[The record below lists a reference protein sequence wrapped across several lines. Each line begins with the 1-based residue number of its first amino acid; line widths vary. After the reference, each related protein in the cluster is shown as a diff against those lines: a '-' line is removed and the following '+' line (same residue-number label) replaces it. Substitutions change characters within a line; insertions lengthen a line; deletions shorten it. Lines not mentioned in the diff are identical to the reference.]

1 MDQSGGTWVIPGSFS
16 QLSFSSFSFLWVSF
30 SSSGEFCLF
39 ISCRSFHHIH
49 CNALIKPY
57 SAQILMNSSRWW
69 APKMEESLVRDEI
82 KKRFFLGDLSQ
93 ICLPTHLPQGFVRF
107 GRTKGE
113 IRVEKGDFRG
123 DLGGFWGVWTLFGS
137 QPPHPPTFGRDLP
150 KKNGF
155 FFWQLPLKAYSEEPY
170 WTRSDADIDGSDDV
184 IFPTPQKAKNVRST
198 PKKKYSNY
206 SNPIWCYTY
215 SMC

>member
-82 KKRFFLGDLSQ
+82 KEKGFFWEISPKSVYP
-93 ICLPTHLPQGFVRF
+93 PTYPRVFVRF

-113 IRVEKGDFRG
+113 IRVIW
-123 DLGGFWGVWTLFGS
+123 GGFEGWTLFGN
-137 QPPHPPTFGRDLP
+137 QPPHPPTFGRNLP
-150 KKNGF
+150 KKRF
-155 FFWQLPLKAYSEEPY
+155 FYSFLNV
-170 WTRSDADIDGSDDV
+170 DLLLGLDV
-184 IFPTPQKAKNVRST
+184 AHLVR
-198 PKKKYSNY
+198 
-206 SNPIWCYTY
+206 
-215 SMC
+215 